1 MQAYGNSALAL
12 LLCVGSNTIG
22 IFTVP
27 YLLRVI
33 LSSTSGVNLDAVALL
48 TKLVITILVPL
59 VIGKVLLELI
69 PAVQRFVKEHKTLMK
84 LLNNGSLVSI
94 VWQSIS
100 RAQVWH
106 WLRTCRV
113 PVV

>member
-1 MQAYGNSALAL
+1 MVQAYGNSALAL

-27 YLLRVI
+27 YLLQGI
-33 LSSTSGVNLDAVALL
+33 LSSTAGINLDAVELL
-48 TKLVITILVPL
+48 VKLLITILLPL
-59 VIGKVLLELI
+59 IIGKALLEFV

-100 RAQVWH
+100 RAQVRFDFSF
-106 WLRTCRV
+106 LSGA
-113 PVV
+113 